1 MLMQHSREVH
11 SSLTRNSEG
20 FRTGLSRR
28 EGQVSEAAPLLP
40 DSRHSPGAAAA
51 GAVLVP
57 DTAHT
62 LSWSAS
68 PPPGLGQLRDLV
80 PQLWV
85 QGTPAAWL
93 SPVGSRLRPPASSPE
108 APSRDCLL
116 NAGRPEAA
124 AAVSSPV
131 HPVTH
136 TAAGARPAVGTPTAA
151 STPRDT
157 GTRTA
162 SVAGPLGLL
171 LHGPETPSEPLAPSG
186 GPAAPAAVG
195 TSVTGLCPHTPEASP
210 EPASATI
217 GPEAP
222 TATGR
227 PAAVGISAVR
237 LPPNKPEGPLGPS
250 LSPVGAGIRAVLGTP
265 NLVGARASAGPRAVS
280 LSPHRP
286 ATPPGTDSSGTDL
299 SVLGA
304 TGTPPAVD
312 IPAVCLLPGKPEK
325 PPEPASNLRRPGTLA
340 AVGTSGAPDALALA
354 QALQEPRQPVSFP
367 MIRGKL
373 QSQCPH
379 AQTTAPRG
387 PRGPLQPRAL
397 PPRRPE
403 APPEPAASP
412 TGRGDLHSSPVLLG
426 LLVSQRYSHSQPYT
440 PQAWSS
446 PRAYLLL
453 ITATYLCDRLSDQ
466 RPRHLHWLAPVPHTL
481 SGPTAHLSLHSLGP
495 PHGSRHP
502 QSLSSPQQPEA
513 ALIACTFSHSSRMLS
528 CPVEPGRPF
537 RSQPRELGESAP
549 SSSPPVPVTHT
560 DPTGPTTWGCPT
572 APSTHTAP
580 GSPAASTGPAA
591 PGVPEAPGSL
601 APAAPASALLP
612 RGRRRSRSR
621 FAPTQRV
628 SQAAVG
634 GRRPAPRPRGV
645 PAAQLFPHG
654 RPRPRPGR
662 LGPTQRPAAPLMAA
676 GPRAPSPPAAEAA
689 AHTHAR
695 TPRSGRRGPT
705 PARPPA
711 PDPPGAPR
719 PPQARECRGRP
730 RLRNP
735 PSPGPSPPG
744 LGRGAATGK
753 REGDRLGR
761 ASGRSPGR
769 HSNGRGA
776 AREPWGLPS
785 RLGVPGLRGGGLG
798 SQRTRGRG
806 RQGRSSTVRA
816 APAGRAG
823 RSGRRKAAR
832 TRWGRPRLP

>member
-1 MLMQHSREVH
+1 MLMQQHSREVH
-11 SSLTRNSEG
+11 SSLTCNSEG
-20 FRTGLSRR
+20 FRTGL
-28 EGQVSEAAPLLP
+28 
-40 DSRHSPGAAAA
+40 
-51 GAVLVP
+51 
-57 DTAHT
+57 
-62 LSWSAS
+62 
-68 PPPGLGQLRDLV
+68 GQLRDLV
-80 PQLWV
+80 SQPWV

-93 SPVGSRLRPPASSPE
+93 PPVSSRLRPPASSPE

-171 LHGPETPSEPLAPSG
+171 LHRPETPSEPLVPSA

-195 TSVTGLCPHTPEASP
+195 TSITGLCPHTPEASP

-222 TATGR
+222 TATER
-227 PAAVGISAVR
+227 PATAGISAVR
-237 LPPNKPEGPLGPS
+237 LPPNKPEGPPGPS
-250 LSPVGAGIRAVLGTP
+250 LSPVGAGILAVLGTP
-265 NLVGARASAGPRAVS
+265 NLVGAQASAGPRAVS

-312 IPAVCLLPGKPEK
+312 IPAVCLLSSKPEK
-325 PPEPASNLRRPGTLA
+325 PPEPASNPRRPGTLA
-340 AVGTSGAPDALALA
+340 AVGTSAAPDALELA

-387 PRGPLQPRAL
+387 PRGPLQPRAHDVPTACVLPNKPCHRIGQRHPQSLLPLPLAGETSMAHLFSWGSWCIRHPRSL
-397 PPRRPE
+397 PPP
-403 APPEPAASP
+403 
-412 TGRGDLHSSPVLLG
+412 
-426 LLVSQRYSHSQPYT
+426 
-440 PQAWSS
+440 PQARGA
-446 PRAYLLL
+446 P
-453 ITATYLCDRLSDQ
+453 TD
-466 RPRHLHWLAPVPHTL
+466 RPRRLHWLAPAPHTR
-481 SGPTAHLSLHSLGP
+481 SGPTAHVSLRSLRP

-513 ALIACTFSHSSRMLS
+513 ALRACTFSHSSRMLS

-549 SSSPPVPVTHT
+549 SPSPPVPVTHT

-580 GSPAASTGPAA
+580 GSPAASAGPAA

-621 FAPTQRV
+621 FALTQRV

-705 PARPPA
+705 PARTPA
-711 PDPPGAPR
+711 PDPPGR
-719 PPQARECRGRP
+719 PPAAAGARVTGAAGAAPAQGLRGP
-730 RLRNP
+730 GSTAPGAASQNP

-769 HSNGRGA
+769 HSNGRRA
-776 AREPWGLPS
+776 AWEPLGLPS

-798 SQRTRGRG
+798 SQRTWGRGRG
-806 RQGRSSTVRA
+806 R
-816 APAGRAG
+816 
-823 RSGRRKAAR
+823 
-832 TRWGRPRLP
+832 